1 MGAILSM
8 ASKEIR
14 ALFQSQIAILFL
26 GLFEVS
32 TLFSFF
38 VLSAF
43 FARNLADL
51 GPFFDSL
58 PLQLILLVSAIS
70 MRAWAE
76 ERKSGTLEVLLTLP
90 VRTVDLVLGKF
101 AAGMAL
107 VGMALLF
114 TLPLPLTVS
123 LLGPLDWGPVIG
135 GYLGALLLASA
146 YLAIGLCIS
155 ARTDNQVLAL
165 MATMAVGGALYLVGS
180 EDLQALLGARV
191 GEVAAMIGSG
201 SRFESIA
208 RGVVDL
214 RDIVYYASITGFFLV
229 LNGYFLDRQRIDAA
243 GGGRSRLFTLQG
255 VVGLALFNAIAANV
269 WVAPVARARIDL
281 TANGDYTISAT
292 TQNILAE
299 LDEPLL
305 IQGVFS
311 ERSHPLL
318 QPRVP
323 QVQAL
328 LEEYAILGG
337 EDVRLELVD
346 PSTDDDLADQLA
358 TQFGIQPVP
367 MPIQDRNEA
376 RVVNAW
382 FHVLLQYGD
391 QHAVVGFNDLVEV
404 DVSSGEPEVRLRDPE
419 YDITKAIR
427 KVSQDFVSTAS
438 LVADLPPD
446 SKLTLY
452 ATPAA
457 FEGDAGTEYRENL
470 TVMRDVAAELAEL
483 GDTLAFEEVDPS
495 EDRALAEQIATQYGV
510 APTLSLQLGRPY
522 YLHLV
527 FTAGDEAQ
535 RIFPRGAL
543 SRSELESTLD
553 SVFKRAVP
561 GQLKTIAV
569 LTETPE
575 APPAESGRPP
585 PPPPQ
590 PDYRLLQQQLSG
602 RFEVL
607 PSLDLS
613 EGTVPDGVDVLIVG
627 KAGALTP
634 KEQLAIDTFLMR
646 GGSVI
651 ALAARHRVTLRGGF
665 STTPEPDAL
674 FAMLDH
680 WGVDV
685 GEGIVADKRMAKLAM
700 PVGRRVVEFEYPFW
714 VEVRPDTMDADHLAL
729 GRIPH
734 VSAPWASPL
743 TIKETVPE
751 GLTADVL
758 YETTVDGWVPD
769 DPSLMPDFR
778 AHASTVVPGFPDPTN
793 TGQQAL
799 AVTVTGRFPS
809 FFDDETRPEVPGALT
824 APVADGTLVVLG
836 SAEMVS
842 DVILDFSRSP
852 AGRTHANN
860 LIVMQNLVD
869 WSLEDTDL
877 LTIRDPGTF
886 SRTLY
891 PVDPDQLFQYEL
903 ANYVLV
909 LLPLPLLYVWS
920 RRRRTP
926 DLPKQATP
934 ARRTA

>member
-1 MGAILSM
+1 MGAIFSM
-8 ASKEIR
+8 ASKEVR

-26 GLFEVS
+26 ALFEVS

-43 FARNLADL
+43 FARNLADMR
-51 GPFFDSL
+51 PFFDSL

-90 VRTVDLVLGKF
+90 VTTFDLVLGKF
-101 AAGMAL
+101 VAGMTL
-107 VGMALLF
+107 VAMALLF

-165 MATMAVGGALYLVGS
+165 MATMAVGGALYFIGT
-180 EDLQALLGARV
+180 EDIQALLGTQA
-191 GEVAAMIGSG
+191 GEIAALIGSG

-214 RDIVYYASITGFFLV
+214 RDVIYYASITGFFLV

-281 TANGDYTISAT
+281 TQNGDYTISAT
-292 TQNILAE
+292 TRNILAE
-299 LDEPLL
+299 LDEPLV

-337 EDVRLELVD
+337 EDVRLEMVD

-358 TQFGIQPVP
+358 TQFGINPVP
-367 MPIQDRNEA
+367 MPIRDRNEA

-391 QHAVVGFNDLVEV
+391 QHAVVGFDDLVEV

-438 LVADLPPD
+438 LVADLPEG

-470 TVMRDVAAELAEL
+470 KVMRDVSTELAEL
-483 GDTLAFEEVDPS
+483 GALTFEEVDPS
-495 EDRALAEQIATQYGV
+495 QDRALAEQIASQYGV

-527 FTAGDEAQ
+527 FTSGDEAQ

-543 SRSELESTLD
+543 SRAELESTLD

-569 LTETPE
+569 LTETPQ
-575 APPAESGRPP
+575 APPPQPGRPP

-590 PDYRLLQQQLSG
+590 PDYRLLQQQLSA

-607 PSLDLS
+607 PELDLS
-613 EGTVPDGVDVLIVG
+613 DGSVPDGVDVLIIG
-627 KAGALTP
+627 KAGTLSP
-634 KEQLAIDTFLMR
+634 KEQLAIDTFLLR

-651 ALAARHRVTLRGGF
+651 ALASRNRIGLQGGF
-665 STTPEPDAL
+665 TPVPEGESL

-680 WGVDV
+680 WGVEV

-700 PVGRRVVEFEYPFW
+700 PVGRRMVEFDYPFW
-714 VEVRPDTMDADHLAL
+714 VEVRPDTMNADHLAL

-734 VSAPWASPL
+734 LSAPWASPL
-743 TIKETVPE
+743 TLKESVPE
-751 GLTADVL
+751 GLTAETL
-758 YETTVDGWVPD
+758 YETTVDAWVPES
-769 DPSLMPDFR
+769 PELMPDFR

-793 TGQQAL
+793 TGQQTL
-799 AVTVTGRFPS
+799 AVTLTGRFES

-824 APVADGTLVVLG
+824 TPVADGTLVVVG
-836 SAEMVS
+836 SSEMVS
-842 DVILDFSRSP
+842 DIILDFSRSP

-877 LTIRDPGTF
+877 LTIRDPGNF

-891 PVDPDQLFQYEL
+891 PVDADQLFQYEL

-926 DLPKQATP
+926 DLGKTAP